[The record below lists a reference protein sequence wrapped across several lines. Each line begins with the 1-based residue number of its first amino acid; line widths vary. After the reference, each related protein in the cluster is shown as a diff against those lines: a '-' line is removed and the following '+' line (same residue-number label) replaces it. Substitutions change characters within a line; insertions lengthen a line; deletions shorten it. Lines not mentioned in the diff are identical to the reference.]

1 MIGEKFQRENSKLKK
16 YVYLPIY
23 LSIRLSINAYIYIYI
38 YIYHFQTRHH
48 NSYNFK
54 RALRNIATEEG
65 YYVLQSF
72 CQNVEVVY

>member
-23 LSIRLSINAYIYIYI
+23 LSIRLSINAYIYIYM
-38 YIYHFQTRHH
+38 YHFQTRHH

>member
-38 YIYHFQTRHH
+38 YIYII
-48 NSYNFK
+48 FK
-54 RALRNIATEEG
+54 RGITTHTISNELCETSQLKKGIMYFKAFVRM
-65 YYVLQSF
+65 SK
-72 CQNVEVVY
+72 

>member
-38 YIYHFQTRHH
+38 YHFQTRHH

-54 RALRNIATEEG
+54 RALRDIATAEG